1 MMKLFKQ
8 IALLAGFAFVAVQAG
23 PAVSPAQAGTP
34 DDTLVMAKNIDDII
48 TLDPAEVFEFTGGE
62 VIANIYDRVMMF
74 EAEDLSTLVGGAA
87 ESYSISDDG
96 KTITLKVRPNQ
107 KFHSGNMMSSADM
120 AFSLQRVIK
129 LNKTPSFIFTQFGW
143 DADNVD
149 AMVTAPDASTVVVKL
164 NSDLSPAL
172 ALNALSAGV
181 GAVID
186 MKEVMS
192 HEVDGDLG
200 YEWLK
205 NHSAG
210 SGPYSLK
217 TYKANEVVIL
227 DANPNYRH
235 GAPAMKRIIL
245 RHVPEASAQRLLI
258 EKGDV
263 DMSRDLTP
271 DLIKGL
277 IGNPDVVIADDPKAA
292 LIYMAANQAHPILG
306 NPKVN
311 EAIRYIV
318 DYEGMVNSFLTGQF
332 KIHQA
337 FWPSGLWASYD
348 KTPFSLDLDK
358 ARTLLAEAGYPG
370 GGFSIRI
377 DTLTK
382 SPYPEIAQS
391 IQQSLSKIGVES
403 EITLA
408 EGKTLWPMYRA
419 RKHELIVA
427 QWSPD
432 YVDPHS
438 NADAFAHNPDNRLE
452 ASLTG
457 KVAWR
462 TSFFNEEINGLTE
475 AAAMEVDTAKRE
487 KLYATLQRRM
497 QEIGP
502 FTIMF
507 QKSEQTA
514 LRANVKG
521 YISGANFDL
530 VFYRT
535 VTK

>member
-1 MMKLFKQ
+1 MRLKQ
-8 IALLAGFAFVAVQAG
+8 LALLAGFAFVAAQAG
-23 PAVSPAQAGTP
+23 PAVGPVQAGTP
-34 DDTLVMAKNIDDII
+34 DDTLIMAKNIDDII
-48 TLDPAEVFEFTGGE
+48 VLDPAEVFEFTGGE

-74 EAEDLSTLVGGAA
+74 EAEDLTTLVGGAA
-87 ESYSISDDG
+87 ESYTISDDG
-96 KTITLKVRPNQ
+96 KTITLKLRPNQ
-107 KFHSGNMMSSADM
+107 VFHSGNKMTAADM
-120 AFSLQRVIK
+120 AFSLRRVIK
-129 LNKTPSFIFTQFGW
+129 LNKTPAFIFTQFGW

-149 AMVTAPDASTVVVKL
+149 SLVTAPDDETVVLKL

-186 MKEVMS
+186 MKLVMS

-205 NHSAG
+205 THSAG

-217 TYKANEVVIL
+217 TYKANEIVIL
-227 DANPNYRH
+227 EANPNYRH
-235 GAPAMKRIIL
+235 GEPAMKRIIL
-245 RHVPEASAQRLLI
+245 RHVPEAAAQRLLI
-258 EKGDV
+258 EKGDI
-263 DMSRDLTP
+263 DMARDLTP

-277 IGNPDVVIADDPKAA
+277 EGNMDVVIANDPKAA

-318 DYEGMVNSFLTGQF
+318 DYEGMVNSFLAGQF

-348 KTPFSLDLDK
+348 ETPFSLDLDK
-358 ARTLLAEAGYPG
+358 ARALLAEAGYPG
-370 GGFSIRI
+370 GGFKIRI

-391 IQQSLSKIGVES
+391 VQQSLSKIGVES
-403 EITLA
+403 QITLA

-452 ASLTG
+452 AGLTG

-462 TSFFNEEINGLTE
+462 TSFFNPEINAMTE
-475 AAAMEVDTAKRE
+475 AGAAEIDPVKRE
-487 KLYATLQRRM
+487 QIYLKLQKRM

-514 LRANVKG
+514 LRRNVKG
-521 YISGANFDL
+521 YVSGANFDL

-535 VTK
+535 ITK

>member
-1 MMKLFKQ
+1 MRQLKYL
-8 IALLAGFAFVAVQAG
+8 ALLVGLVIAAGQTV
-23 PAVSPAQAGTP
+23 PLQAGTP
-34 DDTLVMAKNIDDII
+34 SDTLVMAKNIDDII

-74 EAEDLSTLVGGAA
+74 EAEDLTTLVGGAA
-87 ESYSISDDG
+87 ESYTISDDG
-96 KTITLKVRPNQ
+96 KTITLKLRPNQ
-107 KFHSGNMMSSADM
+107 KFHSGNMMTAADM
-120 AFSLQRVIK
+120 AFSLRRVIK

-149 AMVTAPDASTVVVKL
+149 SLVTAPNDSTVVLKL

-186 MKEVMS
+186 MKLVMS

-217 TYKANEVVIL
+217 TYKANEIVIL
-227 DANPNYRH
+227 DSNPDYRH
-235 GAPAMKRIIL
+235 GEPAMKRIIL

-263 DMSRDLTP
+263 DMARDLTP

-277 IGNPDVVIADDPKAA
+277 EGNMDVKISDDPKAA

-318 DYEGMVNSFLTGQF
+318 DYQGMANSFLAGQY

-358 ARTLLAEAGYPG
+358 ARALLAEAGYPG
-370 GGFSIRI
+370 GGFKIRI

-382 SPYPEIAQS
+382 SPYPEIAQT

-419 RKHELIVA
+419 RKHELIIA

-438 NADAFAHNPDNRLE
+438 NADAFAHNPDNALE
-452 ASLTG
+452 AKLTG

-462 TSFFNEEINGLTE
+462 TSFFNPEINAMTE
-475 AAAMEVDTAKRE
+475 AGASEADPAKRLAIYL
-487 KLYATLQRRM
+487 KLQKRM

-514 LRANVKG
+514 LRNNVKG
-521 YISGANFDL
+521 YVSGANFDL

-535 VTK
+535 ITK